1 MEPIVHALE
10 MIAGTLAQVPAT
22 APVADTGRGWQVIVV
37 TLLCSFLCQTW
48 KILTKWIRT
57 GQLDLRVMART
68 GGMPSSHSACTMG
81 MAVSV
86 GLISGFNSVSFA
98 IALCLAII
106 VMYDA
111 AGIRRSVGLQARV
124 LNQMVTELFSEHP
137 RMSGERIK
145 ELLGHTPVEVLVGA
159 AMGSIIAWV
168 FNLWA
173 TTLVLAS

>member
-1 MEPIVHALE
+1 VHALE
-10 MIAGTLAQVPAT
+10 VIAGTVAAVPAT
-22 APVADTGRGWQVIVV
+22 ATAADNSRGWQVIVV

-48 KILTKWIRT
+48 KIFTKWIRT

-145 ELLGHTPVEVLVGA
+145 ELLGHTPIEVLVGA
-159 AMGSIIAWV
+159 AMGSIIAWI

-173 TTLVLAS
+173 TTFVFAS

>member
-1 MEPIVHALE
+1 MEPIIHTLE
-10 MIAGTLAQVPAT
+10 VIAGTVAAVPAAAT
-22 APVADTGRGWQVIVV
+22 VGDNTRGWQVIVV

-57 GQLDLRVMART
+57 GHLDLRVMART

-145 ELLGHTPVEVLVGA
+145 ELLGHTPIEVLVGA

-173 TTLVLAS
+173 TTLVFAS